1 MKKVLKIF
9 SFMLTF
15 MVIIGASRI
24 SSDALSEHYTVFNVS
39 GKAYEVPSAD
49 LRDSRNILQL
59 SRNLKKG
66 EYTYDNSKK
75 GKIKSSIFKQGSY

>member
-15 MVIIGASRI
+15 MVIIGASRV

-39 GKAYEVPSAD
+39 GKSYEVPSAVMKD
-49 LRDSRNILQL
+49 CRNILQL
-59 SRNLKKG
+59 SINLKKV
-66 EYTYDNSKK
+66 EYLYDISKK
-75 GKIKSSIFKQGSY
+75 GIL